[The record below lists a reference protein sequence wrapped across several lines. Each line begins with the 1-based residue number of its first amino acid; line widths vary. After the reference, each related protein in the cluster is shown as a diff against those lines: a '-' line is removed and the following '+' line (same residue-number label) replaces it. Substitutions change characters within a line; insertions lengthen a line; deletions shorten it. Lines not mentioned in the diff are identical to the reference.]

1 MVKKA
6 NIPQH
11 VVKTTMDLAAERGW
25 LAVTMHDIAEA
36 ADVSMAEIYRHYPSK
51 ESILSGMGRLVDEE
65 VLSRGDIEAGEPPR
79 DRLFEVLMSRFD
91 ALEPY
96 KAGVVAVMKDL
107 RRDPSI
113 GLMQALP
120 LERSMRWM
128 LEAAGLPARGLIGE
142 IKIRVLA
149 ALWIDVLRVWT
160 TDDSPDLS
168 KTMKALDK
176 RLGQAE
182 QLANTF
188 ERGRPRPFGRR
199 EEPAPAPTS
208 DIAAAFDEETD
219 GGKGKA
225 G

>member
-6 NIPQH
+6 DIPH
-11 VVKTTMDLAAERGW
+11 HIVKTAMDLAAERGW
-25 LAVTMHDIAEA
+25 RAVTMHDIATA

-51 ESILSGMGRLVDEE
+51 DAVLAGLGRLVDEA
-65 VLSRGDIEAGEPPR
+65 VLTRGEIEQGEPAR

-96 KAGVVAVMKDL
+96 KAGVVAVLKDL
-107 RRDPSI
+107 RRDPAI

-128 LEAAGLPARGLIGE
+128 LEAAAVPARGLVGE
-142 IKIRVLA
+142 AKVRVLA
-149 ALWIDVLRVWT
+149 ALWLDVLRVWT

-188 ERGRPRPFGRR
+188 ERGRPRPFARK
-199 EEPAPAPTS
+199 ETAEPAANVPAPG
-208 DIAAAFDEETD
+208 ETPAED
-219 GGKGKA
+219 GPA